1 MLYFGKEF
9 RAPAYRAILATL
21 RWFFA
26 CTHAHPS
33 RPMSNHQTCLDC
45 GFQRSYRFTDTGIS
59 IGRWRKPLPASTQPT
74 WDYVREAST
83 PSVFNNPID
92 IEAARERNRA
102 DLIPSTCAHHGKR
115 LDHYGQCPACKVAVE
130 LKHVEDRGRCT
141 EYRRVIDTATR
152 ITEKHIG
159 QRCRKAAR

>member
-26 CTHAHPS
+26 CTHANRS

-45 GFQRSYRFTDTGIS
+45 GYQRVYRFTQSGIYM
-59 IGRWRKPLPASTQPT
+59 GRWRKPMPASTQPT
-74 WDYVREAST
+74 WDYVREAAQ

-92 IEAARERNRA
+92 IAAARERNSA
-102 DLIPSTCAHHGKR
+102 DQYPATCAQHGLR
-115 LDHYGQCPACKVAVE
+115 LDHYGQCATCVAAREVSDA
-130 LKHVEDRGRCT
+130 LRRASCT
-141 EYRRVIDTATR
+141 EYRRVVDTAQR
-152 ITEKHIG
+152 VTEKHIG